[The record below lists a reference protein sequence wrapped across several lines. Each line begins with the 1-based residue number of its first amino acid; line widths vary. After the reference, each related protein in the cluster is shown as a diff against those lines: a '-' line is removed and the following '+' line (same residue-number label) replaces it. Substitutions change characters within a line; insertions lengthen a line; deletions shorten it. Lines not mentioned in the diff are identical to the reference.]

1 VEALRLQGIFAL
13 TNKAWADSAYP
24 ASELPIRPASSSSG
38 PNVKTSPNRPTRDQ
52 TLSHYSN
59 SVSHRM
65 RTVRAVKPRAL
76 LARLLAGTVTNV
88 AFSDAQKLLVAL
100 GFDELRVRGSHHVYG
115 RPGLP
120 EQLNLQDRRGQAKP
134 YQLRQLVALVRR
146 YDLRIEENE

>member
-1 VEALRLQGIFAL
+1 
-13 TNKAWADSAYP
+13 
-24 ASELPIRPASSSSG
+24 
-38 PNVKTSPNRPTRDQ
+38 
-52 TLSHYSN
+52 
-59 SVSHRM
+59 M
-65 RTVRAVKPRAL
+65 
-76 LARLLAGTVTNV
+76 AGTVTNV